1 MSDFITDSSNIDVLK
16 ANILVVE
23 STFVDDSV
31 KVEHARE
38 YGHMHLSEIISHAEK
53 FENKAILLIHF
64 SARYTVKEIE
74 QAVSVLLLLWQAEF
88 LHLQKVF
95 DGKPVSFCCWFFI
108 WRNSSWGHP
117 LFLGLIKEHRVLFD

>member
-16 ANILVVE
+16 AKILVVE

-74 QAVSVLLLLWQAEF
+74 QAVSVLPSPLAGR
-88 LHLQKVF
+88 VF
-95 DGKPVSFCCWFFI
+95 ALTEGI
-108 WRNSSWGHP
+108 
-117 LFLGLIKEHRVLFD
+117 